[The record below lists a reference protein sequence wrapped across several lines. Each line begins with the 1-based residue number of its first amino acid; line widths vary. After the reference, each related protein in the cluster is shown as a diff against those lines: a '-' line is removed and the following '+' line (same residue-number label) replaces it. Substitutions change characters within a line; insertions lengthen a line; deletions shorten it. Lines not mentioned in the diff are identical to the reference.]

1 MPDEESSALAAV
13 LTPGVWHEIERKN
26 HMIAVEETAM
36 EGFLFFSGSLAIIV
50 GLIAVI
56 EGNLGCIGNM
66 RHKKG

>member
-1 MPDEESSALAAV
+1 V
-13 LTPGVWHEIERKN
+13 LTPGACRPIERKN
-26 HMIAVEETAM
+26 MITVGDTAM
-36 EGFLFFSGSLAIIV
+36 EGFLFFSGALAIIV